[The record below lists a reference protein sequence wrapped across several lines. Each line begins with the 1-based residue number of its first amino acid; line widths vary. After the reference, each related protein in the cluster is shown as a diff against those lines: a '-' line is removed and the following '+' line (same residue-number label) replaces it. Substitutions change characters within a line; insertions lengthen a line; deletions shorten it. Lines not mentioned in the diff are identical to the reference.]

1 MFDVAYTNVTRTTTR
16 CYNYVAKPND
26 ETIDVVKKLLKRI
39 RSKDFTKKAVL
50 RTSRKRIRCQQ
61 M

>member
-39 RSKDFTKKAVL
+39 RSENAKKAVL
-50 RTSRKRIRCQQ
+50 TTSKKLIRRWQT
-61 M
+61 